1 MNVLGLNAYHADAAA
16 ALVVDGRL
24 VAAVEEER
32 FRRVK
37 HWAGFPAAAVE
48 WCLRDA
54 GIDLADVDVVAVN
67 RDPRANLWRKA
78 AHAVR
83 HRPDFG
89 LIRDRVRNARRIGRL
104 EGELER
110 AGPGGRTFGGRIR
123 RVEHHL
129 AHQASAFLVSPFE
142 EAVLLSL
149 DGFGDFSSATWGVG
163 AGGAMRLHGRVYFPH
178 SLGIF
183 YLALTQYLGF
193 PRYGDEYKVMGL
205 APYGKPSA
213 VEAMRRVV
221 RIDPGKPGFR
231 LDLDYFRH
239 HREDLG
245 YRWEAGAPTV
255 EHHYTSALVELLGPA
270 RAEGEELAQRHLDVA
285 RSAQAR
291 FEEVVL
297 EMLRRLHA
305 RYGLDQVVLSG
316 GAAMNSVANGKVKR
330 ETGFERVFA
339 PPAPGDAG
347 GAVGAALVAW
357 QEETG
362 GRRPGPIVHSYYG
375 PEYGRERLGSALDGA
390 AGELTAAR
398 CEVREAADEEA
409 LCAEVAGRIAEGEV
423 LGWFQGRME
432 LGPRALGNRSILC
445 DPRRPDMRD
454 VINAKIKLRE
464 SFRPFAPSVLRESM
478 ADWFE
483 VDDDVPFM
491 MKVYEIREEMRP
503 RIPAVTHVDGS
514 GRPHTVTR
522 EANPLYYRLIRAFAE
537 RTGVPMVL
545 NTSFNENE
553 PIVNRPEEALDCFLR
568 TEMDTLVLGTFVV
581 TKPRLA

>member
-24 VAAVEEER
+24 VAAIEEER
-32 FRRVK
+32 LQRVK
-37 HWAGFPAAAVE
+37 HWAGFPLGAIR
-48 WCLRDA
+48 WCLEEA
-54 GIDLADVDVVAVN
+54 GLDIGDVDIVAVN

-78 AHAVR
+78 THAIR

-89 LIRDRVRNARRIGRL
+89 LVRDRIRNARRIGGL
-104 EGELER
+104 EDELAR
-110 AGPGGRTFGGRIR
+110 ACPGGSPFAGRIR

-129 AHQASAFLVSPFE
+129 AHQASAFLVSPFA
-142 EAVLLSL
+142 EAVLLSI
-149 DGFGDFSSATWGVG
+149 DGFGDFSSASWGVG
-163 AGGAMRLHGRVYFPH
+163 TADGMRIDGRVHFPH

-205 APYGKPSA
+205 APYGAPRF

-221 RIDPGKPGFR
+221 RTDPDVLGFR
-231 LDLDYFRH
+231 LDLGYFRH

-245 YRWEAGAPTV
+245 YRWEAGPPTV
-255 EHHYTSALVELLGPA
+255 ERHFTPALVELLGPA
-270 RAEGEELAQRHLDVA
+270 RAEGEEIATRHLDVA
-285 RSAQAR
+285 RSVQAR

-297 EMLRRLHA
+297 EMLRGLHV
-305 RYGLDQVVLSG
+305 RYGLDRVVLSG
-316 GAAMNSVANGKVKR
+316 GAAMNSVANGKVTR
-330 ETGFERVFA
+330 ETGFARVFT

-347 GAVGAALVAW
+347 GAIGAALVAW
-357 QEETG
+357 RDEVG
-362 GRRPGPIVHSYYG
+362 GARPEPMIHSYYG
-375 PEYGRERLGSALDGA
+375 PGFGRARLRSALDA
-390 AGELTAAR
+390 AGDALEAAR
-398 CEVREAADEEA
+398 CEVREAPDEDS
-409 LCAEVAGRIAEGEV
+409 LCAEVAGRIADGEV

-432 LGPRALGNRSILC
+432 FGPRALGNRSILS
-445 DPRRPDMRD
+445 DPRRADMRD

-478 ADWFE
+478 GEWFE

-491 MKVYEIREEMRP
+491 MKVYGIREEKRT
-503 RIPAVTHVDGS
+503 RIPAVTHVDGT
-514 GRPHTVTR
+514 GRPHTVTP
-522 EANPLYYRLIRAFAE
+522 EANPLYHHLIRAFLE

-568 TEMDTLVLGTFVV
+568 TEMDTLALGSFIV
-581 TKPRLA
+581 TKPRPE

>member
-37 HWAGFPAAAVE
+37 HWAGFPTEAMA
-48 WCLRDA
+48 WCLREA
-54 GIDLADVDVVAVN
+54 RLDLGDIDVVAVN
-67 RDPRANLWRKA
+67 RDPRANLWRKV
-78 AHAVR
+78 AHALR
-83 HRPDFG
+83 HRPHPD
-89 LIRDRVRNARRIGRL
+89 LVRDRLRNARRIGGLEERL
-104 EGELER
+104 SQVAA
-110 AGPGGRTFGGRIR
+110 AGRSFAGRIR

-129 AHQASAFLVSPFE
+129 AHQASAFLVSPFS
-142 EAVLLSL
+142 EAVLLSV
-149 DGFGDFSSATWGVG
+149 DGFGDFSSASWGVG
-163 AGGAMRLHGRVYFPH
+163 RGSGMHLEGRVYFPH

-183 YLALTQYLGF
+183 YLAVTQYLGF
-193 PRYGDEYKVMGL
+193 PKYGDEYKVMGL
-205 APYGKPSA
+205 APYGQP
-213 VEAMRRVV
+213 VFLEQMRRVV
-221 RIDPGKPGFR
+221 RIEPEGEFR

-245 YRWEAGAPTV
+245 FRWESGAPTV
-255 EHHYTSALVELLGPA
+255 EPHYTQAMEDLLGPA
-270 RAEGEELAQRHLDVA
+270 RREGEAIEPRHFDVA

-297 EMLRRLHA
+297 AMLRALHP
-305 RYGLDQVVLSG
+305 RYGLDCVVVSG
-316 GAAMNSVANGKVKR
+316 GAAMNSVANGKVTR
-330 ETGFERVFA
+330 ETPFKRIFA

-357 QEETG
+357 QEG
-362 GRRPGPIVHSYYG
+362 AGVSRPEPMVHSYYG
-375 PEYGRERLGSALDGA
+375 PAYDRDRIRAALDGA
-390 AGELTAAR
+390 AQSMEAGR
-398 CEVREAADEEA
+398 CELREIEGQEP
-409 LCAEVAGRIAEGEV
+409 LCQEVAGRIADGEV

-445 DPRRPDMRD
+445 DPRRADMRD
-454 VINAKIKLRE
+454 IINAKIKLRE
-464 SFRPFAPSVLRESM
+464 SFRPFAPSILREAM
-478 ADWFE
+478 GDWFE

-491 MKVYEIREEMRP
+491 MKVYEIREEKRS
-503 RIPAVTHVDGS
+503 RIPAVTHVDGT

-522 EANPLYYRLIRAFAE
+522 EANPLYHRLISAFAE

-568 TEMDTLVLGTFVV
+568 TEMDTIVLGSFIV
-581 TKPRLA
+581 TKPRPA